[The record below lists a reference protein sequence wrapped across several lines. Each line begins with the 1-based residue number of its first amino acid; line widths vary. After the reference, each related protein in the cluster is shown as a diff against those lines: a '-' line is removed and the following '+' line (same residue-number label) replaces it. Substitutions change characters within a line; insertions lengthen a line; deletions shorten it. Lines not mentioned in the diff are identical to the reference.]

1 MNSERIYQAEDDNQW
16 YFSRRGDHAGPFA
29 TEQEATGELRQYIK
43 QKNRSLN
50 SDLIGSSVGLVKSM
64 FRKIA
69 A

>member
-1 MNSERIYQAEDDNQW
+1 MNSERIYQSEDDNQW

-29 TEQEATGELRQYIK
+29 TEQEATGALSEYIK
-43 QKNRSLN
+43 GKRRSLN
-50 SDLIGSSVGLVKSM
+50 SDLIGSGVGLVKSM